1 MKPIYLKMKAFG
13 SYKDE
18 QIDFSKVQQGVFLI
32 TGDTGAGKTTIF
44 DAITYALYGESS
56 GGKRDSK
63 MMVSQFADYGEYT
76 EVEFAF
82 SYGKDSYKIR
92 RTPEQPKFKEK
103 KGEDGSIIYE
113 QLKTTRK
120 PEVELTLPDG
130 EIFIGK
136 LNETNKKIQE
146 IIGIDATQ
154 FTQIAMLAQ
163 GDFLK
168 LLHAKSDER
177 KDIFSKIFDTHFY
190 YAIEKEIENRY
201 KECEGQLKENQK
213 EIETCLENIVCCK
226 NSKLKEE
233 WEDKGTF
240 SIDRK
245 EEIFRFIEDILEEYD
260 QLAKQNKEKKEACD
274 KRREELQK
282 SIHDAEVINKDF
294 DDLKTAKEKQE
305 ELESKKEQI
314 DADKE
319 KINKGEK
326 ALKVVGSYSVYCD
339 KRENFKEKQKT
350 VEQLKGKLEKKRES
364 LEPLEQKKIEAD
376 KKYEEEF
383 SKKIEEASR
392 LEEKLVLYEEIEE
405 FQKLYEKEHKEF
417 IAKEKMQKKK
427 EKEQTEEEKK
437 ADILEK
443 EIEQLLELA
452 GKRDSINGQVE
463 KLSREREDFEEFLKF
478 LRAEEDFQVQQE
490 KQLKKYEKI
499 KSTWKDLEES
509 YNKLYHNF
517 ISSQAHILRASLVEG
532 EACPVCGN
540 IHHLPMPEES
550 VEVVG
555 QEEVDHA
562 KEILEKAAEKEQAE
576 KGKLQE
582 IIVRREEN
590 YKLLKERGEKLHVQ
604 MEEICDVTIEKTCDK
619 KINSCDNVGEM
630 YKVAIEKME
639 KQIKKLT
646 EELESYQEKKE
657 QAKQAAE
664 TLEEKQ
670 QEKKKNKENLEEI
683 GKYLIQLGKEIAGL
697 KSSLKNKEEAL
708 SQKKLQLPYPTK
720 KETIEHLEKLK
731 KQQKELASNKKAAE
745 ENYQTASDEVKKLAA
760 TLETEIKAKDVLKEE
775 EQKTKEDFHKHL
787 EKQGFSSEEE
797 FLEAKITDDKLEIL
811 KTTVEQYDRT
821 LQETKTNVVLLTER
835 TKDKNPIDMAQ
846 YQKEIAE
853 VQKELQILE
862 KEDKEIYSQKQANEK
877 AKNIVQKK
885 YQELEDNS
893 LQYTVLKSLHDTA
906 NGKLSKKK
914 MDFQTYIQ
922 RHYFKQVIYVANER
936 LKTMSNNQFILQC
949 RKLENLGTQ
958 GNVGLD
964 IDVYSL
970 VNDQTRDVKT
980 LSGGES
986 FMAALSMALGL
997 SDIIQSKAGKIK
1009 IDTMFI
1015 DEGFGSLSDETRN
1028 QALSLLHELSEGNRL
1043 IGIISHVSEL
1053 KAQVDTR
1060 LVVTKTNQG
1069 SKARWHN

>member
-76 EVEFAF
+76 EVEFTF
-82 SYGKDSYKIR
+82 SYGKDKYSIKR
-92 RTPEQPKFKEK
+92 SPEQPKFKEK
-103 KGEDGSIIYE
+103 KGEDGTIIYE
-113 QLKTTRK
+113 QLKTTKK
-120 PEVELTLPDG
+120 PEVELTLPNG

-190 YAIEKEIENRY
+190 YAIEKEIENCY
-201 KECEGQLKENQK
+201 KECEGQLKENEK
-213 EIETCLENIVCCK
+213 EIETSLRNIVCCK
-226 NSKLKEE
+226 DSKIKEE
-233 WEDKGTF
+233 WEEKGTF

-245 EEIFRFIEDILEEYD
+245 EEILQFMEEIQKEYE
-260 QLAKQNKEKKEACD
+260 QLVSQNKEKKKSCD
-274 KRREELQK
+274 ERREKLQK
-282 SIHDAEVINKDF
+282 FIHDGEIINKDF
-294 DDLKTAKEKQE
+294 NDLKTAKEKQT
-305 ELESKKEQI
+305 ELENKKEQI
-314 DADKE
+314 EENKE
-319 KINKGEK
+319 KINNGEK

-339 KRENFKEKQKT
+339 KRRNFKEKQKT
-350 VEQLKGKLEKKRES
+350 IEQLQNKLDKKKES
-364 LEPLEQKKIEAD
+364 LEPLEQKKIETD

-383 SKKIEEASR
+383 PKKIEEASR
-392 LEEKLVLYEEIEE
+392 LEEKLGLYEEIEE
-405 FQKLYEKEHKEF
+405 FQKVYEKEHKEL
-417 IAKEKMQKKK
+417 ITKEKMQKKK
-427 EKEQTEEEKK
+427 EKEQIEEEKK

-452 GKRDSINGQVE
+452 GKRDSINGQFD
-463 KLSREREDFEEFLKF
+463 KLSREKEDFEEFLKL
-478 LRAEEDFQVQQE
+478 LRTEEDFQEQQK
-490 KQLKKYEKI
+490 KQLKKYDKAQ
-499 KSTWKDLEES
+499 KTWKDAEED
-509 YNKLYHNF
+509 YNNLYHDF
-517 ISSQAHILRASLVEG
+517 ISSQAQLLRVGLVEG
-532 EACPVCGN
+532 EPCPVCGST
-540 IHHLPMPEES
+540 HHLSMTEEN

-555 QEEVDHA
+555 QEAVDLA
-562 KEILEKAAEKEQAE
+562 KATLDKAAKKEQTE

-582 IIVRREEN
+582 IKVRREEN
-590 YKLLKERGEKLHVQ
+590 YKLLKVRGDKLLVPI
-604 MEEICDVTIEKTCDK
+604 EEIC
-619 KINSCDNVGEM
+619 KIT
-630 YKVAIEKME
+630 IEKME
-639 KQIKKLT
+639 KQIEKLA
-646 EELESYQEKKE
+646 EELADYQKKKQ
-657 QAKQAAE
+657 QAEQAAE
-664 TLEEKQ
+664 DLEKKQ
-670 QEKKKNKENLEEI
+670 QEKRKNKEELEEV
-683 GKYLIQLGKEIAGL
+683 GKLLIQLGKETAGL
-697 KSSLKNKEEAL
+697 KSSLANKEENL
-708 SQKKLQLPYPTK
+708 SQKRKQLPFPTK
-720 KETIEHLEKLK
+720 KETMEYLGKLK
-731 KQQKELASNKKAAE
+731 KQQKELTSNKKLAE
-745 ENYQTASDEVKKLAA
+745 DNYQIASDEINKLTA
-760 TLETEIKAKDVLKEE
+760 TLETERKAQDVLKEE
-775 EQKTKEDFHKHL
+775 EQKTKEDFEKQL
-787 EKQGFSSEEE
+787 QKQGFSSEEK
-797 FLEAKITDDKLEIL
+797 FLEAKITDDTLESL
-811 KTTVEQYDRT
+811 KEEVEQYNKN
-821 LQETKTNVVLLTER
+821 LQENKTNVTLLTER
-835 TKDKNPIDMAQ
+835 TKDKHPIDIDQ

-853 VQKELQILE
+853 VQKEIQILE

-877 AKNIVQKK
+877 SKDTVQKK
-885 YQELEDNS
+885 YRELEDNS
-893 LQYTVLKSLHDTA
+893 LQYTVLKSLYDTA

-922 RHYFKQVIYVANER
+922 RHYFKQVIYAANER

-1015 DEGFGSLSDETRN
+1015 DEGFGSLSDDTRN
-1028 QALSLLHELSEGNRL
+1028 QALGLLHELSEGNRL

-1060 LVVTKTNQG
+1060 LVVTKTNRG
-1069 SKARWHN
+1069 SKARWN

>member
-18 QIDFSKVQQGVFLI
+18 HIDFSNVQQGVFLI

-82 SYGKDSYKIR
+82 FYGKDRYNVR
-92 RTPEQPKFKEK
+92 RSPEQPKFREK
-103 KGEDGSIIYE
+103 KGEDGTIIYE
-113 QLKTTRK
+113 QLKTTKK
-120 PEVELTLPDG
+120 PEVELTLPNG
-130 EIFIGK
+130 EIYIGK

-146 IIGIDATQ
+146 IIGIDAAQ

-190 YAIEKEIENRY
+190 YAIEKEIENCF
-201 KECEGQLKENQK
+201 KECESQLKENEK
-213 EIETCLENIVCCK
+213 EIETCLRNIVCCK
-226 NSKLKEE
+226 NSSIKEE

-245 EEIFRFIEDILEEYD
+245 EEILQFMEEIQKEYE
-260 QLAKQNKEKKEACD
+260 QLACQNKKKKEECD
-274 KRREELQK
+274 KKRDELQK

-294 DDLKTAKEKQE
+294 DDLKAAKEKQA

-314 DADKE
+314 EENKK

-326 ALKVVGSYSVYCD
+326 ALKVAGSYFVYHD
-339 KRENFKEKQKT
+339 KKKIFKQKHKT
-350 VEQLKGKLEKKRES
+350 IEQLQNNLEKKRES
-364 LEPLEQKKIEAD
+364 LEPLEQKKIETD
-376 KKYEEEF
+376 QKYEEEF
-383 SKKIEEASR
+383 PKKIEEASR
-392 LEEKLVLYEEIEE
+392 LEGKLGLYGEIEE
-405 FQKLYEKEHKEF
+405 FQKTYEKEHKEF
-417 IAKEKMQKKK
+417 ITKEKMQKKK
-427 EKEQTEEEKK
+427 EKEQIEEEKK
-437 ADILEK
+437 AGILEK

-452 GKRDSINGQVE
+452 GKKDTINGQVE
-463 KLSREREDFEEFLKF
+463 KISREKEDFEDF
-478 LRAEEDFQVQQE
+478 LRLLKTEEDFQEQQE
-490 KQLKKYEKI
+490 KQLKKYEEVKN
-499 KSTWKDLEES
+499 TRKDSEEN
-509 YNKLYHNF
+509 YNRLYHNF
-517 ISSQAHILRASLVEG
+517 ISSQAYILRASLVEG
-532 EACPVCGN
+532 EPCPVCGST
-540 IHHLPMPEES
+540 HHFPMPQEN

-555 QEEVDHA
+555 QEEVNYA
-562 KEILEKAAEKEQAE
+562 KGVLEKAAKREQTE

-590 YKLLKERGEKLHVQ
+590 YRLLKERGNKLHVPIN
-604 MEEICDVTIEKTCDK
+604 ELCNISIDK
-619 KINSCDNVGEM
+619 YYNNNEFCENLAKLYQIAV
-630 YKVAIEKME
+630 EKME
-639 KQIKKLT
+639 KQIKKL
-646 EELESYQEKKE
+646 EEQLEDYQKKKQ
-657 QAKQAAE
+657 QAEQAAE
-664 TLEEKQ
+664 CLEEKQ
-670 QEKKKNKENLEEI
+670 QEKRKNKEELEEV
-683 GKYLIQLGKEIAGL
+683 GKLLFQLGKEIAGL
-697 KSSLKNKEEAL
+697 KSSLTNKEEIL
-708 SQKKLQLPYPTK
+708 SHKRTQLPFPTK
-720 KETIEHLEKLK
+720 KETVEYLEKLK
-731 KQQKELASNKKAAE
+731 KQQNELASNKKLAE
-745 ENYQTASDEVKKLAA
+745 DNYQIAADEVKKLAA
-760 TLETEIKAKDVLKEE
+760 TLETELKAQDVLKEE
-775 EQKTKEDFHKHL
+775 EKQTKEDFEKQL
-787 EKQGFSSEEE
+787 QKQGFTSEEK
-797 FLEAKITDDKLEIL
+797 FLEAKITDDKLETL
-811 KTTVEQYDRT
+811 KTIVAQYEKNI
-821 LQETKTNVVLLTER
+821 QENQTNVVLLTER
-835 TKDKNPIDMAQ
+835 TKDKKPMDIKQ

-853 VQKELQILE
+853 VQKEIQIFE

-877 AKNIVQKK
+877 SKNIVQKK
-885 YQELEDNS
+885 YQEMEDNS
-893 LQYTVLKSLHDTA
+893 FQYTVLKSLHDTA

-922 RHYFKQVIYVANER
+922 RHYFKQVIYAANER

-970 VNDQTRDVKT
+970 VNDQSRDVKT

-1009 IDTMFI
+1009 IETMFI
-1015 DEGFGSLSDETRN
+1015 DEGFGSLSDDTRN
-1028 QALSLLHELSEGNRL
+1028 QALSLLHKLTEGNRL

-1053 KAQVDTR
+1053 KSQVDTR
-1060 LVVTKTNQG
+1060 LAVTKTNHG
-1069 SKARWHN
+1069 SKARWI

>member
-76 EVEFAF
+76 EVEFTF
-82 SYGKDSYKIR
+82 SYGKDKYNIR
-92 RTPEQPKFKEK
+92 RSPEQPKFKEK
-103 KGEDGSIIYE
+103 KGEDGTIIYE
-113 QLKTTRK
+113 QLKTTKK
-120 PEVELTLPDG
+120 PEVELTLPNG

-190 YAIEKEIENRY
+190 YAIEKEIENCY
-201 KECEGQLKENQK
+201 KECESQLKENEK
-213 EIETCLENIVCCK
+213 EIENSLRNIVCCK
-226 NSKLKEE
+226 NSKIKED

-245 EEIFRFIEDILEEYD
+245 EEILQLMEEIQKEYE
-260 QLAKQNKEKKEACD
+260 QLANQNKEKKESFD
-274 KRREELQK
+274 KRREKLQK
-282 SIHDAEVINKDF
+282 FIHDGEVINKDF
-294 DDLKTAKEKQE
+294 NDLKAAKEKQE
-305 ELESKKEQI
+305 ELEDKKEQI
-314 DADKE
+314 EEKKE
-319 KINKGEK
+319 EIKKGEK

-339 KRENFKEKQKT
+339 KRRNFKEKQKI
-350 VEQLKGKLEKKRES
+350 VGQLQNKLEKKKES

-383 SKKIEEASR
+383 PKKIEEASR
-392 LEEKLVLYEEIEE
+392 LEEKLGLYEEIED
-405 FQKLYEKEHKEF
+405 FQSIYEKEHKEF

-427 EKEQTEEEKK
+427 EKEQIEEENK
-437 ADILEK
+437 AGILEK
-443 EIEQLLELA
+443 EIEQLLETA
-452 GKRDSINGQVE
+452 GKKDSINGQVD
-463 KLSREREDFEEFLKF
+463 KLSREKEDFEEFLKL
-478 LRAEEDFQVQQE
+478 LRSEEDFQEQQK
-490 KQLKKYEKI
+490 KQQKKYEKA
-499 KSTWKDLEES
+499 KKTWIDSQED
-509 YNKLYHNF
+509 YDNLYQNF
-517 ISSQAHILRASLVEG
+517 ISSQAQILRISLVEG
-532 EACPVCGN
+532 EPCPVCGST
-540 IHHLPMPEES
+540 HHLPMLEEN

-555 QEEVDHA
+555 QEVVDLA
-562 KEILEKAAEKEQAE
+562 KETLEKAAKKEQTE

-590 YKLLKERGEKLHVQ
+590 YKLLKERGDKLHVPI
-604 MEEICDVTIEKTCDK
+604 EEICNISVGE
-619 KINSCDNVGEM
+619 SCDEKEKSSDNSVGTC
-630 YKVAIEKME
+630 KITIKKME
-639 KQIKKLT
+639 KQIEKLA
-646 EELESYQEKKE
+646 EELADYQKKKQQAEK
-657 QAKQAAE
+657 AAE
-664 TLEEKQ
+664 SLEEKQ
-670 QEKKKNKENLEEI
+670 QEKRKNKEELEEV
-683 GKYLIQLGKEIAGL
+683 GKLLIQLGKEIAGL
-697 KSSLKNKEEAL
+697 KSSLTNKEETL
-708 SQKKLQLPYPTK
+708 SQKRNQLPFTTK
-720 KETIEHLEKLK
+720 KETKEYLEKLK
-731 KQQKELASNKKAAE
+731 KQQKELANNKKLAE
-745 ENYQTASDEVKKLAA
+745 DNYRIASDEVNRLA
-760 TLETEIKAKDVLKEE
+760 TELETEQKAQDVLKEE
-775 EQKTKEDFHKHL
+775 EKKTKEDFEKQL
-787 EKQGFSSEEE
+787 QKQGFASEEK
-797 FLEAKITDDKLEIL
+797 FLEAKITDDTLEAL
-811 KTTVEQYDRT
+811 KTEVEQYSIN
-821 LQETKTNVVLLTER
+821 LQETKTNIALLTER
-835 TKDKNPIDMAQ
+835 TKDKNPIDIDQ
-846 YQKEIAE
+846 YQREITEIQKEI
-853 VQKELQILE
+853 QILE

-877 AKNIVQKK
+877 SKNIVWKR
-885 YQELEDNS
+885 YQELENDS
-893 LQYTVLKSLHDTA
+893 LQYIVLKSLHDTA

-914 MDFQTYIQ
+914 IDFQTYIQ
-922 RHYFKQVIYVANER
+922 RHYFKQVIYAANER
-936 LKTMSNNQFILQC
+936 LKTMSNNEFILQC

-1015 DEGFGSLSDETRN
+1015 DEGFGSLSDDTRN
-1028 QALSLLHELSEGNRL
+1028 QALGLLHELSEGNRL

-1060 LVVTKTNQG
+1060 LVVTKTNRG
-1069 SKARWHN
+1069 SKAGWS

>member
-13 SYKDE
+13 SYKEE

-63 MMVSQFADYGEYT
+63 MMLSQFAGYGEYT
-76 EVEFAF
+76 EVEFTF
-82 SYGKDSYKIR
+82 SYGKDKYSIKR
-92 RTPEQPKFKEK
+92 SPEQPKFKEK
-103 KGEDGSIIYE
+103 KGEDGTIIYE
-113 QLKTTRK
+113 QLKTTKK
-120 PEVELTLPDG
+120 PEVELTLPNG

-190 YAIEKEIENRY
+190 YAIEKEIENCY
-201 KECEGQLKENQK
+201 KECEGQLKENER
-213 EIETCLENIVCCK
+213 EIETSLRNIVCSK
-226 NSKLKEE
+226 NSKIKED

-245 EEIFRFIEDILEEYD
+245 EEILQFMEEIQKEYE
-260 QLAKQNKEKKEACD
+260 QLASKNKEKKESCD
-274 KRREELQK
+274 KRRENLQK
-282 SIHDAEVINKDF
+282 FIHDGEVINKDF
-294 DDLKTAKEKQE
+294 SDLKAAKEKQT
-305 ELESKKEQI
+305 ELENKKEQI
-314 DADKE
+314 EENKE

-339 KRENFKEKQKT
+339 KRRNFKEKQKAI
-350 VEQLKGKLEKKRES
+350 EQLQNKLEKKKES
-364 LEPLEQKKIEAD
+364 LEPLKQKKIEAD
-376 KKYEEEF
+376 KRYEEEF
-383 SKKIEEASR
+383 PKKIEEVSR
-392 LEEKLVLYEEIEE
+392 LEEKLDLYEEIEE
-405 FQKLYEKEHKEF
+405 FQKVYEKEHKEL
-417 IAKEKMQKKK
+417 ITKEKMQKKK
-427 EKEQTEEEKK
+427 EKEQIEEEKK

-452 GKRDSINGQVE
+452 GKRDSINGQFD
-463 KLSREREDFEEFLKF
+463 KLSREKEDFEEFLKL
-478 LRAEEDFQVQQE
+478 LRTEEDFQEQQK
-490 KQLKKYEKI
+490 KQLKKYDKAQ
-499 KSTWKDLEES
+499 KTWKDAEED
-509 YNKLYHNF
+509 YNNLYHDF
-517 ISSQAHILRASLVEG
+517 ISSQAQILRAGLVEG
-532 EACPVCGN
+532 ERCPVCGN
-540 IHHLPMPEES
+540 THHLPMTEEN

-555 QEEVDHA
+555 QEAVDLA
-562 KEILEKAAEKEQAE
+562 KATLDKAAKKEQTE

-582 IIVRREEN
+582 IKVRREEN
-590 YKLLKERGEKLHVQ
+590 YKLLKVRGDKLHVPI
-604 MEEICDVTIEKTCDK
+604 EEIC
-619 KINSCDNVGEM
+619 KII
-630 YKVAIEKME
+630 IEKME
-639 KQIKKLT
+639 KQIEKLA
-646 EELESYQEKKE
+646 EELADYQKKKQQSE
-657 QAKQAAE
+657 QAAE
-664 TLEEKQ
+664 DLEKKQ
-670 QEKKKNKENLEEI
+670 QEKRKNKEELEGV
-683 GKYLIQLGKEIAGL
+683 GKLLIQLGKETAGL
-697 KSSLKNKEEAL
+697 KSSLTTKEETL
-708 SQKKLQLPYPTK
+708 SQKRNQLPFPTK
-720 KETIEHLEKLK
+720 KETIEYLGKLK
-731 KQQKELASNKKAAE
+731 KQQKELVSNKKLAE
-745 ENYQTASDEVKKLAA
+745 DNYQIASDEVNKLAA
-760 TLETEIKAKDVLKEE
+760 ALETERKAQDVLKEE
-775 EQKTKEDFHKHL
+775 EKKTKEDFEKQL
-787 EKQGFSSEEE
+787 QKQGFSSEEK
-797 FLEAKITDDKLEIL
+797 FLEAKITDDTLESL
-811 KTTVEQYDRT
+811 KEEVEQYNKN
-821 LQETKTNVVLLTER
+821 LQENKTNVALLTER
-835 TKDKNPIDMAQ
+835 TKDKHPIDIDQ

-853 VQKELQILE
+853 VQKEIQILE

-877 AKNIVQKK
+877 SKNTVQKK
-885 YQELEDNS
+885 YRELEDNS
-893 LQYTVLKSLHDTA
+893 LQYTVLKSLYDTA

-922 RHYFKQVIYVANER
+922 RHYFKQVIYAANER

-1015 DEGFGSLSDETRN
+1015 DEGFGSLSDDTRN
-1028 QALSLLHELSEGNRL
+1028 QALGLLHELSEGNRL

-1060 LVVTKTNQG
+1060 LVVTKTNRG
-1069 SKARWHN
+1069 SKARWN